1 MNPIALQALER
12 NTKAKEVSTEPGQSA
27 QREIR
32 KSTSRTKQA
41 SASRDADKFV
51 ARLPDDLRSRLA
63 ARSKSD
69 DISMNSVLVSALKN
83 HLDCRDEQKI
93 IIDSLVLLRA
103 ELQKALASA
112 NKVS

>member
-12 NTKAKEVSTEPGQSA
+12 NTKAKEVSTKPGQSA
-27 QREIR
+27 QRNT
-32 KSTSRTKQA
+32 KKKQA
-41 SASRDADKFV
+41 STSRDADKFV

-69 DISMNSVLVSALKN
+69 EISMNSVLVSALKN
-83 HLDCRDEQKI
+83 HLDYRDEQKI
-93 IIDSLVLLRA
+93 ILDSLVLLRA
-103 ELQKALASA
+103 ELQKALSSA